1 MTTPEG
7 GLFGRGIPLSEIE
20 TRRVK
25 VRHYHESDVPNMVK
39 LMKRNFDGHAYS
51 LYPKDVVTAYHAANR
66 ETDVKHAVHAGGTE
80 VYIAE
85 TDKGELGGFILIR
98 FNQDRIPRQNA
109 YGELDLRRLHVN
121 ADIQGAGIGRALFE
135 TAARRAKELH
145 VEYITTHASGSARLY
160 FEKNGWKG
168 KTVLDHMS
176 KRGTSALIY
185 AAEKPITPRK
195 VILYDTPTHIVYAG
209 SNRNKMK
216 FLQGIVGD
224 LPVIPIEAD
233 EDQVPDVA
241 AAAVSKVQNAK
252 DNLFLMSGKRPL
264 IVSSDVRTDLMVFNP
279 GKAARYEMSNRG
291 KPLTLEETRR
301 NFELLLQTARATKK
315 PAPYV
320 VRSAT
325 YIHNPLEPE
334 LDKLVENDVSV
345 HLSEE
350 GLATLSTVEGL
361 REYQEEVYDKYG
373 VDILEMAAG
382 FALPIFIKRG
392 YVKGLFH
399 HPFECLPER
408 EITIQRALDVV
419 IGGIDEMTVRE
430 RIGY

>member
-1 MTTPEG
+1 
-7 GLFGRGIPLSEIE
+7 
-20 TRRVK
+20 
-25 VRHYHESDVPNMVK
+25 
-39 LMKRNFDGHAYS
+39 
-51 LYPKDVVTAYHAANR
+51 
-66 ETDVKHAVHAGGTE
+66 
-80 VYIAE
+80 
-85 TDKGELGGFILIR
+85 
-98 FNQDRIPRQNA
+98 
-109 YGELDLRRLHVN
+109 
-121 ADIQGAGIGRALFE
+121 
-135 TAARRAKELH
+135 
-145 VEYITTHASGSARLY
+145 
-160 FEKNGWKG
+160 
-168 KTVLDHMS
+168 
-176 KRGTSALIY
+176 
-185 AAEKPITPRK
+185 
-195 VILYDTPTHIVYAG
+195 
-209 SNRNKMK
+209 
-216 FLQGIVGD
+216 
-224 LPVIPIEAD
+224 
-233 EDQVPDVA
+233 
-241 AAAVSKVQNAK
+241 
-252 DNLFLMSGKRPL
+252 MSGKRPL

-419 IGGIDEMTVRE
+419 SGGIDEMTVRE